1 MRKQISILFF
11 LKILKIPINLLLLS
25 LTARYFGVSIDKDIW
40 LLAFATITTLDLA
53 IWGPI
58 NETFRTKFVFL
69 KEKENDEYAIR
80 KTQSLLFYFICF
92 SILGIVII
100 VLFNTFFAH
109 IIAPDYNES
118 QLEILQKMLIY
129 IAPALLFNQLMQI
142 GISILN
148 AYEIFFVAEISSFF
162 SNILNIVLLILFVNQ
177 FGIYALAISYYIST
191 LLLIF
196 FILFYFY
203 RKKIPLFKY
212 RWNFKFD
219 GFKMFFLFAIPFF
232 LPYFFGQ
239 INTLLEK
246 IFAAELGTGSVSILD
261 FSNRVPMLLYSIILS
276 VVTTIVVPTLSKYY
290 IRSEKENFNSEFKKV
305 FQLGILL
312 IGLIIG
318 FLMGGA
324 SAVVDFLYDKGSISQ
339 EQLTAISE
347 MTILYA
353 IALIGLF
360 SYILFGMSL
369 LASEKH
375 KIYALMGM
383 LTQILV
389 VVLNFFCRPLLGIY
403 TFPISIAVAH
413 IFFAFLMSRAY
424 PFKRELK
431 LELFKYILFIL
442 VLSIV
447 MFCTGK
453 YIIIDNSLLKMAC
466 MGLLL
471 CISAFGLSIVLKIE
485 ERKIA
490 LKAIKSKINI
500 KS

>member
-11 LKILKIPINLLLLS
+11 LKLLKIPVNLLLLS
-25 LTARYFGVSIDKDIW
+25 LTARYFGVSIEKDIW

-69 KEKENDEYAIR
+69 KEKENAEYAIN

-92 SILGIVII
+92 SILGIVLI

-109 IIAPDYNES
+109 IIAPDYNEA

-129 IAPALLFNQLMQI
+129 VAPALLFNQLMQI

-162 SNILNIVLLILFVNQ
+162 SNILNIILLLLFVNQ

-203 RKKIPLFKY
+203 RKKIPLFNY

-261 FSNRVPMLLYSIILS
+261 FSNRVPMLLYSIVLS
-276 VVTTIVVPTLSKYY
+276 VVTTVVVPTLSKYY
-290 IRSEKENFNSEFKKV
+290 IRSERENFNSEFRKV

-318 FLMGGA
+318 FLVGA
-324 SAVVDFLYDKGSISQ
+324 APAVVDFLYDKGSISH
-339 EQLTAISE
+339 EQLSAISE
-347 MTILYA
+347 MTVLYA
-353 IALIGLF
+353 VALIGLF

-369 LASEKH
+369 LASEKQ
-375 KIYALMGM
+375 KFYALMGM
-383 LTQILV
+383 LTQVLV
-389 VVLNFFCRPLLGIY
+389 VLLNLFCRPILGIY
-403 TFPISIAVAH
+403 TFPISIAIAH
-413 IFFAFLMSRAY
+413 GVFAFLMSREY
-424 PFKRELK
+424 PFKKELR

-442 VLSIV
+442 LLCLL
-447 MFCTGK
+447 MFCAGK
-453 YIIIDNSLLKMAC
+453 YIGIGNSILKMAC
-466 MGLLL
+466 MGFLL
-471 CISAFGLSIVLKIE
+471 CVFTLGLSVVLKIE
-485 ERKIA
+485 EREVVF
-490 LKAIKSKINI
+490 KAIKNKI
-500 KS
+500 KK

>member
-11 LKILKIPINLLLLS
+11 LKLLKIPVNLLLLS
-25 LTARYFGVSIDKDIW
+25 LTARYFGVSIEKDIW

-69 KEKENDEYAIR
+69 KEKENAEYAIK
-80 KTQSLLFYFICF
+80 KTQSLLFYFTCF
-92 SILGIVII
+92 SVLGIILI
-100 VLFNTFFAH
+100 VLFNVFFAQ
-109 IIAPDYNES
+109 IIAPDYNAA

-129 IAPALLFNQLMQI
+129 VAPALLFNQLMQI

-261 FSNRVPMLLYSIILS
+261 FSNRVPMLLYSIVLS

-290 IRSEKENFNSEFKKV
+290 IRSEKENFNTEFKKV

-324 SAVVDFLYDKGSISQ
+324 PAVVDFLYNKGSISL

-347 MTILYA
+347 MTVLYA

-369 LASEKH
+369 LASEKQ
-375 KIYALMGM
+375 KFYALMGM
-383 LTQILV
+383 LTQVLV
-389 VVLNFFCRPLLGIY
+389 VALNFFCRPVLGIY

-413 IFFAFLMSRAY
+413 GFFAFLMSREY
-424 PFKRELK
+424 PFKKELK
-431 LELFKYILFIL
+431 LELFKYIAFIF
-442 VLSIV
+442 VLCLL
-447 MFCTGK
+447 MFGAGK
-453 YIIIDNSLLKMAC
+453 YIIIDNSILKMVC
-466 MGLLL
+466 MGVLLGVF
-471 CISAFGLSIVLKIE
+471 AFGLSVVLKIE
-485 ERKIA
+485 EREIA
-490 LKAIKSKINI
+490 FKAIKNRI
-500 KS
+500 KK